1 MNSSFI
7 SKYKPAI
14 ILTLALTIFLASSK
28 LPGKSWV
35 VSTLAGSGIPAQF
48 DEPYG
53 VAVDSSGNVYV
64 ADTANHIIWRIESG
78 GETQYLRAQFIGPH
92 AVAVDSSGNIY
103 VADTGNNCIRKITSA
118 GKVTTFAGSGT
129 AGHID
134 ATGTAAQFDFPTG
147 VAVDSSG
154 NIYVADLFN
163 HRIRKITSE
172 GVVTTIAGGFNR
184 PHGVA
189 VDSSGSIVYVGDT
202 GGHRIRKIEY
212 K

>member
-129 AGHID
+129 AGFAD
-134 ATGTAAQFDFPTG
+134 TDVAQFDNPQG

-154 NIYVADLFN
+154 ILYVADDEN
-163 HRIRKITSE
+163 HRIRKITSA
-172 GVVTTIAGGFNR
+172 GKVTTLALSLI
-184 PHGVA
+184 H
-189 VDSSGSIVYVGDT
+189 I
-202 GGHRIRKIEY
+202 
-212 K
+212 

>member
-92 AVAVDSSGNIY
+92 AVAWIHPAISMWRILATTAY
-103 VADTGNNCIRKITSA
+103 
-118 GKVTTFAGSGT
+118 GKS
-129 AGHID
+129 
-134 ATGTAAQFDFPTG
+134 
-147 VAVDSSG
+147 
-154 NIYVADLFN
+154 
-163 HRIRKITSE
+163 HRQGR
-172 GVVTTIAGGFNR
+172 
-184 PHGVA
+184 
-189 VDSSGSIVYVGDT
+189 
-202 GGHRIRKIEY
+202 
-212 K
+212 